1 MEQYTTSLEEG
12 MLYLCATPIGNLEDI
27 TLRVLRVLQEADV
40 IYCEDTRNTLKLLR
54 HFEIAKPL
62 QSYHDHSPE
71 ARAQKIAD
79 DVRAGRQVALVS
91 DAGMPVISDP
101 GFDLVNLFRREN
113 LPYTVLPGASASLT
127 ALVLSGIAADRFLF
141 EGFLPRK
148 KKDLEA
154 RLALLDKERAT
165 AIIYESPHR
174 LSATLDV
181 FAKRWPERECA
192 AVREIT
198 KRFEETVRGT
208 TVSVRDHFNAN
219 APRGEFVLILGGA
232 VETET
237 SAEDTLAQGLA
248 LAKQLI
254 QDGAST
260 NQAAKEAAQATGL
273 SKRTIYQAL
282 LADQ

>member
-1 MEQYTTSLEEG
+1 MEQHTTSLEEG

-54 HFEIAKPL
+54 HFEIANPL

-237 SAEDTLAQGLA
+237 SAEDAFAQGLA

>member
-1 MEQYTTSLEEG
+1 MEQHTTSLEEG

-208 TVSVRDHFNAN
+208 TVSVRNHFNAN

-232 VETET
+232 VEAET

>member
-1 MEQYTTSLEEG
+1 MEQHTTSLEEG

-219 APRGEFVLILGGA
+219 APRGEFVFILGGA

-237 SAEDTLAQGLA
+237 SAEDAFAQGLA
-248 LAKQLI
+248 FARQLI
-254 QDGAST
+254 QEGAST

>member
-1 MEQYTTSLEEG
+1 MEQHTTSLEEG

-79 DVRAGRQVALVS
+79 DVRTGRQVALVS

-237 SAEDTLAQGLA
+237 SAEDVFAQGLA
-248 LAKQLI
+248 LAKRLI

>member
-1 MEQYTTSLEEG
+1 MEQHTTSLEEG

-54 HFEIAKPL
+54 HFEIAQPL

-237 SAEDTLAQGLA
+237 SAEDAFAQGLA